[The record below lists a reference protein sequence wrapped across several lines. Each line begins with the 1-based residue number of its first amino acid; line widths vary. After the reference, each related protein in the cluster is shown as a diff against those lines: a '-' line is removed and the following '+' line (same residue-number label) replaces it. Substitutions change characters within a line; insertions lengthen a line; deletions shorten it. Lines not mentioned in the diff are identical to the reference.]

1 MDPQDEEFYSAPQ
14 SFVQDP
20 LSTIHTNIRS
30 PHLNISE
37 FKPVLNYSIQTGE
50 EFSLEFMRDRV
61 NPRKPLLPNIDL
73 NYATGYMELKG
84 ILGISRTGSE
94 SGSDI
99 SMLNTVEK
107 G

>member
-1 MDPQDEEFYSAPQ
+1 M
-14 SFVQDP
+14 QDP
-20 LSTIHTNIRS
+20 LSGIHTNIR
-30 PHLNISE
+30 PPNLNISE

-50 EFSLEFMRDRV
+50 EFPFEFMHDRM

-84 ILGISRTGSE
+84 ILGISHSGSE
-94 SGSDI
+94 SVSDI